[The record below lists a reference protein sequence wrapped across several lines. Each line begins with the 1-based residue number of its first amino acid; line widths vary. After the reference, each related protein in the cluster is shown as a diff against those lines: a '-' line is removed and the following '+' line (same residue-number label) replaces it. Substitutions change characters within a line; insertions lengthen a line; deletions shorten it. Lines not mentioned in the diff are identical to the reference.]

1 MRLFWVVGSVLAL
14 WALMAPAQ
22 AMDLGI
28 SRWEGEGELGFN
40 SSTGNSTAS
49 NLNARLGL
57 TYLWREWE
65 HELKLTGIQA
75 EKSGEKIKERYVLSG
90 HFARS
95 YADNL
100 YGFGSVRYDRDLFSG
115 YDYQATLAGGVGK
128 RFWQQKGEVLNLET
142 GLGMRADAL
151 QSGQERQEPIWHN
164 ALKLRYPVNPNW
176 SVLQDLLVQ
185 AGEHNVHSE
194 SVSGVKV
201 SMTEKVAL
209 KLTLTLKHNSR
220 VDLDRKHLDTLTAV
234 TLVYGF

>member
-1 MRLFWVVGSVLAL
+1 MVGSVAVL
-14 WALMAPAQ
+14 WALTAPAQ
-22 AMDLGI
+22 AMDLDLGI
-28 SRWEGEGELGFN
+28 SKWEGEGELGFN

-176 SVLQDLLVQ
+176 SLLQDLLVQ

-194 SVSGVKV
+194 SVSGIKV